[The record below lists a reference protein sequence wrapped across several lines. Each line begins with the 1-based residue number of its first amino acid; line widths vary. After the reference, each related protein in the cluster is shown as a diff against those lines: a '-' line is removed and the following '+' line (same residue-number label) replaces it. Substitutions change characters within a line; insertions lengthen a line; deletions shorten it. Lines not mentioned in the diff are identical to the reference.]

1 MERMEQ
7 GSCQWCRVPGQEA
20 VTQTGGQVLSTY
32 QAALLCCVGD
42 EALAQVHGEVVRL
55 GDLQRSLG
63 HGPG

>member
-1 MERMEQ
+1 M
-7 GSCQWCRVPGQEA
+7 PGQEA

-42 EALAQVHGEVVRL
+42 GALAQVHGEVVSLLL
-55 GDLQRSLG
+55 GDLQKPLG